1 MITFCI
7 IVKVCLCFIQE
18 KLEFFCFTVFSV
30 SFQRYEDKEDIL
42 RRSKLIRGFSEGT
55 TGTPGVP
62 AMGTQV
68 NNTIQDH
75 MA

>member
-1 MITFCI
+1 MSFLLYC
-7 IVKVCLCFIQE
+7 
-18 KLEFFCFTVFSV
+18 FSV

-68 NNTIQDH
+68 NITIQDLSEKLSVENNTDN
-75 MA
+75 MYI

>member
-1 MITFCI
+1 MFYSGTIGR
-7 IVKVCLCFIQE
+7 
-18 KLEFFCFTVFSV
+18 FCFTVFSV

-68 NNTIQDH
+68 NITIQDL
-75 MA
+75 MT

>member
-18 KLEFFCFTVFSV
+18 KLGVFLLYCFSV

-68 NNTIQDH
+68 NITIQDL
-75 MA
+75 MT